1 MIIHTCPVGPFQMN
15 CYIVADE
22 ATREG
27 VVIDP
32 GDEIPALL
40 ELIRR
45 DGLKIQAILLTHG
58 HIDHVLHSQDLKE
71 ALGVKMYAHPD
82 DVPMI
87 QAAPQQAAFFGLPP
101 GRVPVVD
108 GSLQEGT
115 PFQAGPLTFQV
126 LHTPGHSPGGVT
138 LVTGGVAFVGDAVF
152 AGSIGRTDLPGCDHQ
167 ALTTAIR
174 NKIYAL
180 PEETVLY
187 PGHGPSTTVGEEKR
201 TNPFV
206 RAFGV

>member
-1 MIIHTCPVGPFQMN
+1 MRVHTCPVGPFQMN
-15 CYIVADE
+15 CYIVVDE

-32 GDEIPALL
+32 GDEIPVLL
-40 ELIRR
+40 DLIRR
-45 DGLKIQAILLTHG
+45 EGLKIHALLLTHG
-58 HIDHVLHSQDLKE
+58 HIDHVLHSQDMKE
-71 ALGVKMYAHPD
+71 ALGVPMYAHPE

-87 QAAPQQAAFFGLPP
+87 QAAPEQASFFGLPP

-108 GSLQEGT
+108 GPLQEGV
-115 PFQAGPLTFQV
+115 PVQAGPLTFQV

-138 LVTGGVAFVGDAVF
+138 LVCGGSAFVGDAVF
-152 AGSIGRTDLPGCDHQ
+152 AGSIGRTDLPGCDGRQ
-167 ALTTAIR
+167 LTRSIR
-174 NKIYAL
+174 EKIYKL
-180 PEETVLY
+180 PEDTVLY
-187 PGHGPSTTVGEEKR
+187 PGHGPATTVGEEMR